1 MNNWRLD
8 IKRGLETLAEAQRHR
23 EFQRLGVQLA
33 KRLWPE
39 LQATEEQRDGGEDA
53 TSFVC
58 GSDGLCRS
66 LSVSL
71 TGTLAKIRQDAK
83 RINERGVAID
93 CLVFITSA
101 AIDNLIASDW
111 SRAIKAEFGHGVQI
125 IPQTEVITLLEQ
137 PENRWL
143 CNEYLGLAIENAET
157 ISQKTQTFSTSVTNA
172 PPSPNPFI
180 GRERDIVKL
189 WNMLGDRSSCEKQA
203 VALFGKI
210 GVGKSTFLAH
220 LAWEEKIRRKFR
232 DGVYWAALGQNEIA
246 VPSMLREWC
255 RLADVDSAGLLPPNM
270 AARLGEKF
278 IGRQILLL
286 VDDVWRAS
294 DLGEVQRLLH
304 PTVQLVFTSR
314 LPGVAH
320 EVSPASTYSLETLE
334 GSAGVE
340 LLRYFAGEAVD
351 AHPEKCLE
359 LVHALDGLPLALH
372 VAGRLLAT
380 RQRLGLGVETLI
392 ESLRD
397 GAIILEKNL
406 PPNMQPFI
414 EEANKNSTVAELV
427 RRSVDYLPPQAR
439 RCFFCLGAMAPKP
452 ATFNLEA
459 IRDVWFFVT
468 DPLPVLSVLVD
479 SGFLEPLSN
488 NRFQMHAMLVAYAKW
503 RLEGVEKLEDL

>member
-1 MNNWRLD
+1 MNTWRLE
-8 IKRGLETLAEAQRHR
+8 IKRGLEALTEAQRHR
-23 EFQRLGVQLA
+23 DFQRLGVQLA
-33 KRLWPE
+33 KQLWPE

-53 TSFVC
+53 TSFVS
-58 GSDGLCRS
+58 GSDGLRRS

-71 TGTLAKIRQDAK
+71 TGTLAKIRQDAR
-83 RINERGVAID
+83 RIKDRGVAID
-93 CLVFITSA
+93 CLVFITTA

-111 SRAIKAEFGHGVQI
+111 SRAIEAECGHGLQI
-125 IPQTEVITLLEQ
+125 IPQAEVITLLEQ

-143 CNEYLGLAIENAET
+143 CREYLGLGMEKDEATA
-157 ISQKTQTFSTSVTNA
+157 QKTQVLSTPVANA

-180 GRERDIVKL
+180 GRKKDIENI
-189 WNMLGDRSSCEKQA
+189 WNMFGDGSSSEKQT

-220 LAWEEKIRRKFR
+220 LAWEEKIRGKFR
-232 DGVYWAALGQNEIA
+232 DGVYWAALGQSEIA
-246 VPSMLREWC
+246 VPSVLREWC

-278 IGRQILLL
+278 IGCQVLLL

-304 PTVQLVFTSR
+304 PTVQLVFSSR

-320 EVSPASTYSLETLE
+320 EVSPGKTYNLETLDC
-334 GSAGVE
+334 SAGLE

-351 AHPEKCLE
+351 AHREKCLE

-372 VAGRLLAT
+372 VAGRLLAS
-380 RQRLGLGVETLI
+380 RQRLGFGVETLI

-397 GAIILEKNL
+397 GAIILEKNS

-439 RCFFCLGAMAPKP
+439 KCFFCLGAMAPKP

-468 DPLPVLSVLVD
+468 DPLPVLSILVD

-503 RLEGVEKLEDL
+503 RLEGAEKLEDL